1 MKNEKMKK
9 WKKNET
15 NSMILIKEPIVALF
29 YLFTFLFFYFYYICY
44 I

>member
-15 NSMILIKEPIVALF
+15 NSMILIKEPIVAPF
-29 YLFTFLFFYFYYICY
+29 YFFIFLFLLYLLYIK
-44 I
+44 